1 MSEVSVMLPLFPLN
15 TVLFPGCT
23 LDLQLFE
30 PRYLDMLTRCL
41 KQGSGFGV
49 VGLLAG
55 QEVGAAATHCAEL
68 GCEALIRDW
77 EKLPNGLLGI
87 RVEGG
92 RRFRVGA
99 TQVQADQL
107 LLAEVQWLAPGED
120 LPLAIEQADLIA
132 LLATLAEHPLVA
144 GLGLDGTVSGQQALA
159 NQLAYL
165 LPFSL
170 EQKLAL
176 LALPQPTEQLA
187 LIQSLLDRLQGEM
200 LA

>member
-1 MSEVSVMLPLFPLN
+1 
-15 TVLFPGCT
+15 
-23 LDLQLFE
+23 
-30 PRYLDMLTRCL
+30 
-41 KQGSGFGV
+41 
-49 VGLLAG
+49 LLA
-55 QEVGAAATHCAEL
+55 
-68 GCEALIRDW
+68 D
-77 EKLPNGLLGI
+77 
-87 RVEGG
+87 
-92 RRFRVGA
+92 
-99 TQVQADQL
+99 
-107 LLAEVQWLAPGED
+107 VQWLAHGED
-120 LPLAIEQADLIA
+120 LPLDIEQADLLA

-176 LALPQPTEQLA
+176 LALPQPGEQLA

>member
-1 MSEVSVMLPLFPLN
+1 MLPLFPLN

-107 LLAEVQWLAPGED
+107 LLAEVQWLDEGED
-120 LPLAIEQADLIA
+120 RPLLAEHVDLAA
-132 LLATLAEHPLVA
+132 LLLALAEHPMVA
-144 GLGLDGTVSGQQALA
+144 ALGMGGVVEGQQALA
-159 NQLAYL
+159 HQLAYL
-165 LPFSL
+165 LPLSQ
-170 EQKLAL
+170 EQKLQL
-176 LALPQPTEQLA
+176 LEEADAAQRLA
-187 LIQSLLDRLQGEM
+187 RIQTFLSALQGE
-200 LA
+200 LIA